1 VRLLLLLML
10 MGPPGCGSGQ
20 VSSGED
26 ATRIIA
32 VAEADVPPDMAQTDA
47 TPDPRFVAVMAW
59 AAEQQLHLRP
69 LGQVMQDLGTRFL
82 QTPYVAGMLDA
93 PAEET
98 LIARFDGFD
107 CVLLVETLLAMA
119 QGVVAEDYTWETYLH
134 NLETLRYR
142 AGTLNGYCSRL
153 HYFSE
158 WILEN
163 EQHGRVQ
170 NLTQE
175 LGGIRLE
182 KTLNFMSTHRSSY
195 PRFATND
202 SLFAGIQAMEAQ
214 LAGVELYYLPE
225 GRIQQVYDRLQAGD
239 IIATATDIAG
249 LDVTHTGLVFDN
261 GDGTRGFLHA
271 STTGGV
277 KVSPDLQAYLE
288 GNKVQIGIIVA
299 RPVDRR

>member
-1 VRLLLLLML
+1 M
-10 MGPPGCGSGQ
+10 S
-20 VSSGED
+20 
-26 ATRIIA
+26 
-32 VAEADVPPDMAQTDA
+32 
-47 TPDPRFVAVMAW
+47 DPRFTEVMAW
-59 AAEQQLHLRP
+59 AATQQLHTRS

-82 QTPYVAGMLDA
+82 QTPYVAGILDA
-93 PAEET
+93 PPEET
-98 LIARFDGFD
+98 LVARFDGFD

-119 QGVVAEDYTWETYLH
+119 QGVVAEDYSWETYLR
-134 NLETLRYR
+134 NLEHLRYR
-142 AGTLNGYCSRL
+142 GGTLHGYCSRL

-170 NLTQE
+170 NLTRD

-202 SLFAGIQAMEAQ
+202 SLFAGIRAMEAE
-214 LAGVELYYLPE
+214 LADLELYYLPE
-225 GRIQQVYDRLQAGD
+225 DRVRQVYDRLQAGD
-239 IIATATDIAG
+239 IIATATDLAG
-249 LDVTHTGLVFDN
+249 LDVTHTGIVFDN